1 MNLELADL
9 LTFCEVAGD
18 VTEVTL
24 DFLYLWTGETEVGD
38 LISTFLDVAEVP
50 VEVYLT
56 FLSVVLD
63 DTDVPLT

>member
-1 MNLELADL
+1 VNLELADL
-9 LTFCEVAGD
+9 LTFFEVAAD

-24 DFLYLWTGETEVGD
+24 DFLYLWTGETEVED
-38 LISTFLDVAEVP
+38 LISTFLEVAEAP

-63 DTDVPLT
+63 DKDVPLT